1 MYVGTEY
8 DAFREDLVAWEEA
21 MVEDEKE
28 LGEAEEAAAVLV
40 RERALADVQKSAY
53 TLANVVRVATAQF
66 KEVTS
71 TDVLMH
77 QYLAGPAA
85 DPAVAEA
92 IRDLGAVVQKLRE
105 EIVALRQVV
114 ASLQSSAPPPATPR
128 RGSRRRGLVEPSLG
142 AGAAGGLD
150 VPSTHSDD
158 NMSDI
163 AEP

>member
-8 DAFREDLVAWEEA
+8 DVFREDLEAWEEA
-21 MVEDEKE
+21 MVEDERE

-40 RERALADVQKSAY
+40 RERALADVQKSAF
-53 TLANVVRVATAQF
+53 TLASVVRVATAQF
-66 KEVTS
+66 KEVSS
-71 TDVLMH
+71 TDVLVH

-92 IRDLGAVVQKLRE
+92 IRDLGGVVKELRQE
-105 EIVALRQVV
+105 VVALRQAM
-114 ASLQSSAPPPATPR
+114 ASMSSAPPPATPR
-128 RGSRRRGLVEPSLG
+128 RGSRRRGPVEPSLG

-150 VPSTHSDD
+150 VPPAHDND